1 MLHRVDLFD
10 GSNLRGLLPSPG
22 QMESPGN
29 HGGGARV
36 EPQLRERRE
45 WLLQL
50 GLSPTCAQD
59 LAMHTLERPEFS
71 LAEFQE
77 HWRQLRLQLGPK
89 RQYEVD
95 AIVLR
100 RIRELLQSGSPERN
114 RPRTPSPPH
123 GINWNSTDCDTP
135 ATGRLGYDSPMR
147 CPTDRQPERRMT
159 STPVYELKINAI
171 EPDFYD
177 INEDPRNVNENYKAP
192 HPSAFIASS
201 TNDER
206 YDGNNYQNNGIHFPE
221 AYNIDANARNMLPD
235 DRQLTGYNNQH
246 FNNNFDYVGYFN
258 NNYRQQL
265 PAHAEA
271 MNNFN
276 LDNEARELQQQQQQN
291 RNFYNN
297 YNNLQFQ
304 NNIERNAW
312 HFDNRN
318 YADMNNMNMNSNQ
331 YPMGFPAPRP
341 LLPELQIRIDNR
353 NNNFGEHNNRKR
365 TLDSPSEQYGLKRR
379 FMEETK
385 QIFKIGDVE
394 LPRIQ
399 MKTLA
404 LPQPESKSYAIKFF
418 KRQYCPIVGGMIMG
432 SPRAPVE
439 PIPDCPTHPNRTAAK
454 RIRQDLRNEWLVLYR
469 NKNYKDWDVWW
480 NDFKWC
486 GPGIE
491 RELERY
497 KGINLMD
504 KSFLH
509 IVMNYDKP
517 QTVKRLLNQAS
528 VALELNK
535 TNYQSIMGTI
545 FEIMN
550 VKFLGKLNFSEI
562 GRLQDMI
569 RYMPNHLW
577 TYKMRSMVY
586 LWSRYCRVRTSS
598 DHSED
603 AAKYIWATHT
613 QWYSALFHWLAK
625 QAFDELKRISRIE
638 WPEHVNKYPTIE
650 CEPLP

>member
-1 MLHRVDLFD
+1 MLHRADFSD

-22 QMESPGN
+22 QREAPDS
-29 HGGGARV
+29 HGGGAQV
-36 EPQLRERRE
+36 QSQLHERRE

-50 GLSPTCAQD
+50 GLSPSCAHD
-59 LAMHTLERPEFS
+59 LAMHTLEHPEFS
-71 LAEFQE
+71 LSEFQE
-77 HWRQLRLQLGPK
+77 HWRQLRQQLGPR

-114 RPRTPSPPH
+114 HPRTPSPPH

-135 ATGRLGYDSPMR
+135 APGHLGYGSPMR
-147 CPTDRQPERRMT
+147 CPTDRQSERRMT
-159 STPVYELKINAI
+159 STPVYELKVNAI

-177 INEDPRNVNENYKAP
+177 INEDPRNAHENYQPA
-192 HPSAFIASS
+192 HPSAFIAHSS
-201 TNDER
+201 TDER
-206 YDGNNYQNNGIHFPE
+206 YNGINYQSGGAHFPE
-221 AYNIDANARNMLPD
+221 AYNIDANARNILTD
-235 DRQLTGYNNQH
+235 DSQFTGHNNLH

-265 PAHAEA
+265 PAHSEA
-271 MNNFN
+271 MNTFNFN
-276 LDNEARELQQQQQQN
+276 NQARELQQQQN

-304 NNIERNAW
+304 NNERNAC

-318 YADMNNMNMNSNQ
+318 YADTINTNMNSNQ
-331 YPMGFPAPRP
+331 YPMGYSVPRP
-341 LLPELQIRIDNR
+341 LLPDPRVRIDNTIDGK
-353 NNNFGEHNNRKR
+353 FGEHNSRKR
-365 TLDSPSEQYGLKRR
+365 ILDSPSEQNWPKRR
-379 FMEETK
+379 FMEETN
-385 QIFKIGDVE
+385 QIFKIGGVE

-399 MKTLA
+399 RKTHA
-404 LPQPESKSYAIKFF
+404 LPQPEGKSYAIKFF
-418 KRQYCPIVGGMIMG
+418 KRQYCPIVGGMTMG
-432 SPRAPVE
+432 SPIAPAE

-480 NDFKWC
+480 KDFKWC
-486 GPGIE
+486 GAGIE
-491 RELERY
+491 NELERY

-550 VKFLGKLNFSEI
+550 EKFLGKLNFSEI

-577 TYKMRSMVY
+577 AYKMRSMVY
-586 LWSRYCRVRTSS
+586 LWSRYCKVRTSS
-598 DHSED
+598 DQSED
-603 AAKYIWATHT
+603 AAKHLWATHT

-638 WPEHVNKYPTIE
+638 WPEHLNKYATIE